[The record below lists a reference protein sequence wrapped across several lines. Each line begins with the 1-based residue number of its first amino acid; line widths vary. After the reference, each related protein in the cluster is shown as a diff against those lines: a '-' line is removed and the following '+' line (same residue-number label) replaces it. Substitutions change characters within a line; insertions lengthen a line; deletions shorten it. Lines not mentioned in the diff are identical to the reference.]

1 MIGFGPTLWSKV
13 RGETEYGFKLI
24 PLGGFIRILGM
35 FPPRRG
41 GALTTKDFDELLAK
55 KSWKSRMQ
63 VLTEQA
69 RAESLRELEDAP
81 ERAFYQLS
89 VPKKITVMF
98 GGPFMN
104 LVIATVLFTIA
115 QVAIGEPQVTT
126 TISHV
131 VACIPTTDNP
141 QGIISVD
148 GSCGTGTF
156 TPAHVAGLQTGDH
169 LTGVNGKTL
178 QSWDQLT
185 SEISSHMGKT
195 ISIDYIREAAPRNA
209 TVTIASWNRPVY
221 DAQGKDTGK
230 TKVSGFLGVQPETR
244 MQPVGL
250 STMPSYM
257 WNQITQTASA
267 IISFPAAVIGVGDS
281 LTTSAPRTAD
291 GPVSI
296 VGIGQVSSDI
306 ASSSTVTSSEKTLI
320 FLQMFASLNMF
331 LFLFNLVPILPLD
344 GGHIAGAMYEGIR
357 KSVARI
363 RRKPMPGPVDTAKMM
378 PVAYFVAILLIS
390 MSLIVM
396 AADILKPVSF

>member
-1 MIGFGPTLWSKV
+1 
-13 RGETEYGFKLI
+13 
-24 PLGGFIRILGM
+24 
-35 FPPRRG
+35 
-41 GALTTKDFDELLAK
+41 
-55 KSWKSRMQ
+55 
-63 VLTEQA
+63 
-69 RAESLRELEDAP
+69 LRELEDAP
-81 ERAFYQLS
+81 VRAFYQLS

-115 QVAIGEPQVTT
+115 QVAIGQPQVTT

-131 VACIPTTDNP
+131 VACIPSTDNP

-156 TPAHVAGLQTGDH
+156 TPAHIAGLKTGDQ
-169 LTGVNGKTL
+169 LTGVNGAALHT
-178 QSWDQLT
+178 WDQLT

-195 ISIDYIREAAPRNA
+195 ITIDYIRDGQPRNA
-209 TVTIASWNRPVY
+209 TVLIASWNRPVY

-230 TKVSGFLGVQPETR
+230 TKVSGFLGVQPETH

-306 ASSSTVTSSEKTLI
+306 ASSSTVTASEKTLI

-344 GGHIAGAMYEGIR
+344 GGHIAGAIYEGIR
-357 KSVARI
+357 NSVARI
-363 RRKPMPGPVDTAKMM
+363 RSKPLPGPVDTAKMM
-378 PVAYFVAILLIS
+378 PVAYFVAVLLIS

-396 AADILKPVSF
+396 AADIFKPVSF